1 MWIGHSSHSGH
12 ATNFQIEIARNV
24 KNAAFPLF
32 LPLLNVKA
40 VNAVN
45 LFLLFALQCLV
56 SQVYIGRT
64 HGGDIDYFHLKSAPI
79 PPPLPPL
86 LSPQKYTQVLKLLA
100 LIYLHAGTDPVGC
113 CQVFCNELFS
123 IKETFKQQQL
133 VFISKNVKRRVKNR

>member
-40 VNAVN
+40 VN

-64 HGGDIDYFHLKSAPI
+64 HGGDTDYFHLKSAPI